1 MSHLFQFLQQ
11 SSSAR
16 RVLWESFAPA
26 SIHYK
31 DTYRDWP
38 GRLMPWPAYKNWDRH
53 DKKQHPRTQGTVSND
68 QDCVLAAVIIG
79 HLNSKAVVLYLRVA
93 LRPMGRM
100 INNMIGKEK
109 NAQKNCQAIF
119 FYAFHQTFSTSQ
131 FKLNP
136 SGYGNHYWNYL
147 KKIKD
152 I

>member
-1 MSHLFQFLQQ
+1 M
-11 SSSAR
+11 
-16 RVLWESFAPA
+16 
-26 SIHYK
+26 
-31 DTYRDWP
+31 
-38 GRLMPWPAYKNWDRH
+38 
-53 DKKQHPRTQGTVSND
+53 
-68 QDCVLAAVIIG
+68 LAAVIIE

-109 NAQKNCQAIF
+109 NAQIVRLYF
-119 FYAFHQTFSTSQ
+119 VFVFHQTFSTSQ

-136 SGYGNHYWNYL
+136 SRYGNHYWNYL

>member
-1 MSHLFQFLQQ
+1 
-11 SSSAR
+11 
-16 RVLWESFAPA
+16 
-26 SIHYK
+26 
-31 DTYRDWP
+31 
-38 GRLMPWPAYKNWDRH
+38 MPWPDYKNWDRH

-79 HLNSKAVVLYLRVA
+79 HFNSKAVVLYQRVA
-93 LRPMGRM
+93 LRPVGRM